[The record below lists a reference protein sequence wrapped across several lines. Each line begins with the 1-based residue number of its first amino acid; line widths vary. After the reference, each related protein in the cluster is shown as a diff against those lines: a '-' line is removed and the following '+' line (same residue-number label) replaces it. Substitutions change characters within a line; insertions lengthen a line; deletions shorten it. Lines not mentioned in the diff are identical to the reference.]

1 MDSEFIMAAF
11 WFVFGALSF
20 QLASYLLNLGRSILM
35 VQQTVFGL
43 LLMLKYYD
51 KVFQG
56 EKEKIIKKIKE
67 DNPGSAASHKLL
79 DLTLDAWR
87 LQSVRSIKNY
97 LPKKLQ
103 PLIRFDNWDQAMKFL
118 DKVEKGLGK

>member
-56 EKEKIIKKIKE
+56 EKEKIINQEKEKKLKMFSNMHFSNLE
-67 DNPGSAASHKLL
+67 
-79 DLTLDAWR
+79 
-87 LQSVRSIKNY
+87 RSI
-97 LPKKLQ
+97 Q
-103 PLIRFDNWDQAMKFL
+103 IKFL
-118 DKVEKGLGK
+118 

>member
-20 QLASYLLNLGRSILM
+20 QLASYLLNLGSSILM

-67 DNPGSAASHKLL
+67 DNPGSVCQPQVAGF
-79 DLTLDAWR
+79 DAR
-87 LQSVRSIKNY
+87 C
-97 LPKKLQ
+97 
-103 PLIRFDNWDQAMKFL
+103 
-118 DKVEKGLGK
+118 VETSER